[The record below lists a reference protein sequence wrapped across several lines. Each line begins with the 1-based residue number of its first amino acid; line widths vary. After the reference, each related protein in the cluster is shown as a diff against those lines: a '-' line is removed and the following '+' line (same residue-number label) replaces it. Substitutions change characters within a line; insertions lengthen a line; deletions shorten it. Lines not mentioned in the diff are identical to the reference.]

1 MRFLRRLVNTVRRN
15 GLRGLA
21 QTALTLTEDKLF
33 DWRYGVATSG
43 LIHLASLAIE
53 GPNVVHGVDYQP
65 MRARYFRLMLH
76 EIEVPKDSVL
86 VDFGAG
92 KGRILLLAA
101 RTGCF
106 KKVVGV
112 EFSPDL
118 CHAARQNIDAFR
130 DLRSSDVDFDVVNAD
145 VANYHVCP
153 DQNVFFM
160 YNPFDQVVLEQVLR
174 NIDESLIQRPRP
186 VWIIYH
192 GVDEN
197 CLNLI
202 ADREGY
208 VEIRHLS
215 YGNARVTV
223 FVNSG
228 AQFGP
233 TKTPPPLPAPA
244 VTDRPYEGGS
254 TPRDDLRP
262 V

>member
-1 MRFLRRLVNTVRRN
+1 MRFLRRLVNTIRRN
-15 GLRGLA
+15 GLQGLA
-21 QTALTLTEDKLF
+21 QTALALTEDRLF

-53 GPNVVHGVDYQP
+53 SPNVIHGVDYQP

-118 CHAARQNIDAFR
+118 CHAAQENIGTFQRLQAT
-130 DLRSSDVDFDVVNAD
+130 DVEFEVVNAD
-145 VANYHVCP
+145 VADYHVRP

-160 YNPFDQVVLEQVLR
+160 YNPFDQVVLQYVLQ
-174 NIDESLIQRPRP
+174 NIEESLIERPRP
-186 VWIIYH
+186 IWLIYH

-197 CLNLI
+197 CLKMI
-202 ADREGY
+202 AEREGY

-215 YGNARVTV
+215 YGNARATV
-223 FVNSG
+223 FVNTG

-233 TKTPPPLPAPA
+233 TKALPPPSA
-244 VTDRPYEGGS
+244 RPYEDGS
-254 TPRDDLRP
+254 TPRDGPLQ

>member
-1 MRFLRRLVNTVRRN
+1 MRFLRRLVNTIRRN
-15 GLRGLA
+15 GLQGLA
-21 QTALTLTEDKLF
+21 QTALALTEDRLF

-53 GPNVVHGVDYQP
+53 SPNVIHGVDYQP

-112 EFSPDL
+112 EFSPHL
-118 CHAARQNIDAFR
+118 CHAAQENIGTF
-130 DLRSSDVDFDVVNAD
+130 LRLQATDVEFEVVNAD
-145 VANYHVCP
+145 VADYHVCP

-160 YNPFDQVVLEQVLR
+160 YNPFDQVVLQYVLQ
-174 NIDESLIQRPRP
+174 NIDQSLIERPRP
-186 VWIIYH
+186 IWLICH

-197 CLNLI
+197 CLKMI
-202 ADREGY
+202 AEREGY

-223 FVNSG
+223 FVNTG

-233 TKTPPPLPAPA
+233 TKALPPTSA
-244 VTDRPYEGGS
+244 RPYEDGS
-254 TPRDDLRP
+254 MPRDGPLQ